1 MQERAHISDCP
12 NNSSGINL
20 FGAIMVQAD
29 SCLHA
34 VQIDTDFLS
43 VGCQDGGWG
52 MGHFGPEAQIIHVTV
67 MGIFLSFLCHL

>member
-1 MQERAHISDCP
+1 
-12 NNSSGINL
+12 
-20 FGAIMVQAD
+20 MVQAD

-43 VGCQDGGWG
+43 VGCQEGGWG